1 MLLLMLRP
9 LCMARSNLEYC
20 STMHVVSQ
28 YSFGYKRVSTVQ
40 RAATRYI
47 LSHPEIKYE
56 ERCTMLHL
64 HPLFYRRE
72 ITDLLYVFK

>member
-47 LSHPEIKYE
+47 LSHPEIKYHASFASIILPT
-56 ERCTMLHL
+56 RNYRFVIC
-64 HPLFYRRE
+64 FYM
-72 ITDLLYVFK
+72 